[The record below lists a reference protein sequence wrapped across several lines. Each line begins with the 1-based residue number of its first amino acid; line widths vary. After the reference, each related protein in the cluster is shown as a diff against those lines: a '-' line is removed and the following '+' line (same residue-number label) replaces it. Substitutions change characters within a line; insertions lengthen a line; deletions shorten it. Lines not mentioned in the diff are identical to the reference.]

1 LPFASARTDVP
12 SCHDGVVGRSK
23 EPNDGPTT
31 PPSNREVGA
40 LGSIDAHHTSQ
51 PAWVQRLLDN
61 KTGPQRIVISLGALA
76 AALIAIGGVVT
87 ALVRIVGDDGG
98 GRGGLERVPSQT
110 TRIESG
116 TTAANDFVQ
125 DLLDHDGG
133 VVALDHQVIAEKG
146 PADVRLQYNCTDAGV
161 CAMVRLQD
169 VEVAAGDMADGLW
182 FKGCFAVTQDG
193 VGYGV
198 GALDIELQRQGETCP

>member
-1 LPFASARTDVP
+1 
-12 SCHDGVVGRSK
+12 VGPAK

-31 PPSNREVGA
+31 PTREVGA
-40 LGSIDAHHTSQ
+40 LGSVDAHHTPTPS
-51 PAWVQRLLDN
+51 WVQRMLDN

-87 ALVRIVGDDGG
+87 AVLRVVGDDDG
-98 GRGGLERVPSQT
+98 GRGRLDGVLSQT
-110 TRIESG
+110 RRIESG
-116 TTAANDFVQ
+116 TTAASEFVQ

-169 VEVAAGDMADGLW
+169 VEVTAGDIVDGLW

-193 VGYGV
+193 VGYG
-198 GALDIELQRQGETCP
+198 ASPLDIELRRQGETCP